1 MRILVTGATGFVGTW
16 LLAHLE
22 EAYQDGSVELFGT
35 EHGPPLGPVPPSVR
49 LAPCDLTDAS
59 AVKTVIGDIRPDR
72 VFHLAGFASA
82 TGTDHALIH
91 RVNVE
96 ATVSLLQALDDLAR
110 PCRVQ
115 LASSGY
121 VYGATVPGRPARE
134 DDAPAPSGP
143 YAESKAAMEQAARA
157 FARPGGALS
166 VTVTRSFNHSGP
178 RQSPGF
184 VVPAFARQIARI
196 EAGLEPPVVRVG
208 NLDAKRDF
216 LDVRDV
222 VRAYAR
228 LLLDAEPAPDN
239 FRIVNVAS
247 GEARVIQSLLD
258 ALVTRSHVPLNVET
272 DPARVRPLDLAECV
286 GDANVLRTLTGWQPT
301 VPLDQTLADTLDYW
315 RDQTGR

>member
-1 MRILVTGATGFVGTW
+1 VRILVTGATGFVGTW
-16 LLAHLE
+16 LLAHLD
-22 EAYQDGSVELFGT
+22 EAYQDGSAELFGT
-35 EHGPPLGPVPPSVR
+35 EHGQPLGPVPSSVR
-49 LAPCDLTDAS
+49 LVSCDLTNAG
-59 AVKTVIGDIRPDR
+59 AAKTVIGDLRPDR

-96 ATVSLLQALDDLAR
+96 ASVSLLQALDDLAR

-134 DDAPAPSGP
+134 DDAPAPSGA

-166 VTVTRSFNHSGP
+166 ITVTRSFNHSGP

-184 VVPAFARQIARI
+184 FVPAVARQIARI

-222 VRAYAR
+222 VRAYQ
-228 LLLDAEPAPDN
+228 LLLEAEPAGDN
-239 FRIVNVAS
+239 FRVVNVAS

-258 ALVTRSHVPLNVET
+258 ALVALSHVPLSVET
-272 DPARVRPLDLAECV
+272 DPARVRPLDLPECT
-286 GDANVLRTLTGWQPT
+286 GDSSLLQTLTGWQSA
-301 VPLDQTLADTLDYW
+301 VPLNQTLADTLDYW
-315 RDQTGR
+315 REHAGD